1 MKNIL
6 VADQIADKGV
16 RHLQAKTNLTVD
28 IKVGLNEDEL
38 CKIIADYEG
47 LSFEVRPKLPQQL

>member
-47 LSFEVRPKLPQQL
+47 LSFEV